1 MRKRLNKI
9 HILYLLFVVIIGIL
23 FRSCIEKQV
32 LITSKTTYRM
42 SSLKPIRVEDFL
54 KEGIADR
61 KPIKVID
68 TLNILETFK
77 EV

>member
-1 MRKRLNKI
+1 
-9 HILYLLFVVIIGIL
+9 
-23 FRSCIEKQV
+23 
-32 LITSKTTYRM
+32 M